1 MSVLN
6 RAGATQM
13 LGKFFGKLR
22 GVLAVAV
29 VLLSSVAGANEHVL
43 IIGGAG
49 NAGSAIAK
57 LLIARGDLVTAF
69 VRPTTDRSRLE
80 GVPVE
85 FVVGDAM
92 LAEDVAAA
100 LKGKAFTVIVDTVQ
114 ILEVN
119 DQQSYAR
126 LYANFVPWAKRM
138 GVKQFLILGGGCSD
152 WQREDCPLS
161 PPLYTVAEDQTI
173 AEYILRGSGVPYTV
187 IRIGALM
194 PGGPDSPDAE
204 LRTGTS
210 YLTTDLSKFGGI
222 WRGDMNDQI
231 VGCIGNERCI
241 NKIFVI
247 DDPTMKPQLDHWL
260 CKRSYET
267 DTIHFSD
274 PRCGDMPPL
283 GVTKPKVK

>member
-1 MSVLN
+1 MFGHIL
-6 RAGATQM
+6 RKLPGA
-13 LGKFFGKLR
+13 
-22 GVLAVAV
+22 LAVVTA
-29 VLLSSVAGANEHVL
+29 LLSSVAGANEHVL
-43 IIGGAG
+43 IMGGAG

-57 LLIARGDLVTAF
+57 LLIARGDRVTAF
-69 VRPTTDRSRLE
+69 VRPTTDRSRLK
-80 GVPVE
+80 GVPVD

-92 LAEDVAAA
+92 VAEDVAAA
-100 LKGKAFTVIVDTVQ
+100 LEGKTFTVIVDTVQ
-114 ILEVN
+114 ILETN
-119 DQQSYAR
+119 DRQSYTR
-126 LYANFVPWAKRM
+126 LYSNFVPWAKRM
-138 GVKQFLILGGGCSD
+138 GVKQFLIMGGGCSY

-161 PPLYTVAEDQTI
+161 PPLFTVAADQTI
-173 AEYILRGSGVPYTV
+173 GEFILRGSGLPYTV
-187 IRIGALM
+187 IRIGALI

-222 WRGDMNDQI
+222 WRGDLNDQI
-231 VGCIGNERCI
+231 VGCIGNGQCL

-267 DTIHFSD
+267 DTINYFD

-283 GVTKPKVK
+283 AVKHAR